1 MCLGSFDVLQEFTFC
16 IVLFVDREGG
26 SGGLCPLMLLSLA
39 LTIEKR
45 HNEDRI
51 LLLILNPFSPCVVHT
66 CNISIFL
73 GCSGRR

>member
-1 MCLGSFDVLQEFTFC
+1 
-16 IVLFVDREGG
+16 
-26 SGGLCPLMLLSLA
+26 LA